1 MNITPETEDSE
12 VSKMR
17 NKNPDLQPN
26 ELTPETKA
34 SMKTRIISAIV
45 GLVVCVPLIVLGDF
59 FFFAFVT
66 FILVVGTYE
75 IIHCAKKK
83 YNIALYIVA
92 WILALLMAY
101 WPMIRSIPG
110 FVTGEATFN
119 WHMYTMFEELYIS
132 ILILVL
138 GVCGLFVMVIID
150 KGFTVRDACFIFT
163 MMLVITLGFQSGL
176 IVRYFPSQQF
186 HKMFPD
192 ATTQFM
198 NWYDNLESCLLIV
211 YVLIG
216 TFMTDVG
223 AYFVGVFFG
232 KHKMN
237 PRISPKKTWEGFFG
251 GVVISSLVSFAFG
264 FIFSI
269 CKHPLIYGILD
280 FEHWYLILVLS
291 LIIPLA
297 SVLGDFVFSS
307 AKRHFDIKDFGNIMP
322 GHGGVL
328 DRLDSVVFSLLTTAT
343 FISLY
348 QYWSQFIK

>member
-1 MNITPETEDSE
+1 M
-12 VSKMR
+12 K
-17 NKNPDLQPN
+17 NKNPELQPN

-34 SMKTRIISAIV
+34 SMKTRIISAVV

-66 FILVVGTYE
+66 FALIVGTYE

-110 FVTGEATFN
+110 FVRGDVTFN

-138 GVCGLFVMVIID
+138 SVCGLFVMVIID

-163 MMLVITLGFQSGL
+163 MMLVITIGFQSGL
-176 IVRYFPSQQF
+176 IVRYFPSQQYRLVVGD
-186 HKMFPD
+186 P
-192 ATTQFM
+192 AGSGYL
-198 NWYDNLESCLLIV
+198 NLYDNLESCLLLV

-251 GVVISSLVSFAFG
+251 GVIISTIVSFAFG

-269 CKHPLIYGILD
+269 CKHPLVYGILD
-280 FEHWYLILVLS
+280 YEHWYWILVLS
-291 LIIPLA
+291 LIIPFA

-307 AKRHFDIKDFGNIMP
+307 AKRHFEIKDFGNIMP

-348 QYWSQFIK
+348 QYWTEFLAK

>member
-1 MNITPETEDSE
+1 MIKTNPE
-12 VSKMR
+12 
-17 NKNPDLQPN
+17 LQPN

-45 GLVVCVPLIVLGDF
+45 AGVICIPLVILGDF

-66 FILVVGTYE
+66 FAIFVGTYE

-83 YNIALYIVA
+83 YNIALFIVA

-101 WPMIRSIPG
+101 WPIIRSIPG
-110 FVTGEATFN
+110 LVTSGTEFN
-119 WHMYTMFEELYIS
+119 WHLYTMFEKVDINIS

-138 GVCGLFVMVIID
+138 SVCGLFIMVIID

-163 MMLVITLGFQSGL
+163 MMLIITVGFQGAL
-176 IVRYFPSQQF
+176 VVRYFPSQQLPLEMREQLGSGYF
-186 HKMFPD
+186 
-192 ATTQFM
+192 
-198 NWYDNLESCLLIV
+198 NLYDNLESCLLIV
-211 YVLIG
+211 YVLLG
-216 TFMTDVG
+216 TFMTDIG
-223 AYFVGVFFG
+223 AYFIGVFFG
-232 KHKMN
+232 KHKLN

-251 GVVISSLVSFAFG
+251 GIIISTIVSFAFG

-269 CKHPLIYGILD
+269 TGHPLVYGILD
-280 FEHWYLILVLS
+280 REHWYLILVLS
-291 LIIPLA
+291 LVIPFA

-307 AKRHFDIKDFGNIMP
+307 AKRHFEIKDFGNIMP

-328 DRLDSVVFSLLTTAT
+328 DRLDSVIFSMLAAGT

-348 QYWSQFIK
+348 QYWSQFVAH

>member
-1 MNITPETEDSE
+1 MI
-12 VSKMR
+12 

-66 FILVVGTYE
+66 FLVIVGTYE

-101 WPMIRSIPG
+101 WPMIKSIPG
-110 FVTGEATFN
+110 FVRGDIVFN
-119 WHMYTMFEELYIS
+119 WHLYTMFDELYIS

-138 GVCGLFVMVIID
+138 SVCGLFFMVIID

-163 MMLVITLGFQSGL
+163 MLLIITVGFQGGL
-176 IVRYFPSQQF
+176 VVRYFPSQQYRAIVGEPAGSGYF
-186 HKMFPD
+186 NLF
-192 ATTQFM
+192 
-198 NWYDNLESCLLIV
+198 DNLESCLLLV

-232 KHKMN
+232 KHKIN

-251 GVVISSLVSFAFG
+251 GIIISTICSFAFG

-269 CKHPLIYGILD
+269 CGHPLVYGCLD
-280 FEHWYLILVLS
+280 KERWYLILTLS
-291 LIIPLA
+291 LIIPFA

-307 AKRHFDIKDFGNIMP
+307 AKRHFEIKDFGNIMP

-343 FISLY
+343 FITLF
-348 QYWSQFIK
+348 QYWSEFITK

>member
-1 MNITPETEDSE
+1 MSNHS
-12 VSKMR
+12 
-17 NKNPDLQPN
+17 PDLQPN
-26 ELTPETKA
+26 QLSEETKV
-34 SMKTRIISAIV
+34 SMRTRIISAIV
-45 GLVVCVPLIVLGDF
+45 GLALCVPLVVLGDF
-59 FFFAFVT
+59 FFFAFIT
-66 FILVVGTYE
+66 FALIVGTYE

-110 FVTGEATFN
+110 FVNGTVAFN

-163 MMLVITLGFQSGL
+163 MMLIITLGFQSAL
-176 IVRYFPSQQF
+176 IVRYYPSLIYHQLY
-186 HKMFPD
+186 PD

-198 NWYDNLESCLLIV
+198 NTYDNLESCLLLV

-216 TFMTDVG
+216 TFMTDTG

-232 KHKMN
+232 KHKMA
-237 PRISPKKTWEGFFG
+237 PRISPKKTWEGFVG
-251 GVVISSLVSFAFG
+251 GVVVSIISSFAFG

-269 CKHPLIYGILD
+269 CGHPLAYGVLD
-280 FEHWYLILVLS
+280 KEHWYLILTLS
-291 LIIPLA
+291 AVIPIA
-297 SVLGDFVFSS
+297 SVLGDFVFSA
-307 AKRHFDIKDFGNIMP
+307 AKRHFEIKDFGNIIP

-328 DRLDSVVFSLLTTAT
+328 DRLDSAIFSLLTTAA
-343 FISLY
+343 FLSLFE
-348 QYWSQFIK
+348 YWSQFIK